1 MAGLTKNG
9 KEKLTAPAHYIQTT
23 DAVSRPLAVMWSLFI
38 LFVILAVLVGIFF
51 GGRWT
56 YYQVTGKNNQGDSI
70 TKVVTGE
77 SLANSTSG
85 TATVTT
91 TTPGSAAVT
100 TGSSSSVA
108 VDTQTQPANSST
120 SAASSSTAATSS
132 SAAPTT
138 TATPVATTVPNTG
151 AGSILGIFV
160 VSSILGALIY
170 RVVLVRKLT

>member
-1 MAGLTKNG
+1 MAGLSKNS
-9 KEKLTAPAHYIQTT
+9 KEKFTAPAHYIQTT

-38 LFVILAVLVGIFF
+38 LFVILAVFVGIFF

-56 YYQVTGKNNQGDSI
+56 YNQVTGKNNQGDSI

-85 TATVTT
+85 TATVTA

-108 VDTQTQPANSST
+108 VDTPTQPASNST
-120 SAASSSTAATSS
+120 SAASSSAATSS
-132 SAAPTT
+132 TAAPTA
-138 TATPVATTVPNTG
+138 TAAPVATTVPNTG
-151 AGSILGIFV
+151 MGSVLGIFV
-160 VSSILGALIY
+160 VSSLLGALVY
-170 RVVLVRKLT
+170 RTVLVRKLT